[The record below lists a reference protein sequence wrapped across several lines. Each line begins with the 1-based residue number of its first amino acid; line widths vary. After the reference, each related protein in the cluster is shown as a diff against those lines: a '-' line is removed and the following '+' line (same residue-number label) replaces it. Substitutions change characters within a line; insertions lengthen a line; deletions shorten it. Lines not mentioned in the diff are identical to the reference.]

1 MLIRTKEEPYEILTQ
16 ENDIPMNIPVCARPK
31 TAMTDTRVVQ
41 QQSAS
46 LAKSAAG
53 SESDTKNQARTTD
66 KETELTT

>member
-46 LAKSAAG
+46 MLNQQLAAKVI
-53 SESDTKNQARTTD
+53 QRTRPGRQI
-66 KETELTT
+66 KKLN